1 MTLVKDRPRGKV
13 KAAPRQPI
21 GGRVVACVL
30 LVLVAWGTVF
40 ALASPASHDVPVL
53 RSTTPGVG
61 SNIRPDDLVLTFD
74 RPVDAELATVLLTD
88 PYRRPVDPGQP
99 FQVDGRAETVA
110 VPLPE
115 QKYAGTYA
123 VSWRVPAGAA
133 VARGTFTFDLA
144 SRSPAWP
151 APELPGAQDV
161 SRTVLRSGELV
172 MLALLASAALYAAV
186 TGVTAARIA
195 TVTWLGSVAG
205 TLVELFGFGAGTTLL
220 ARLALL
226 GLAGLPLAQLMT
238 VGPPRDRRERWLRAG
253 TVLGCTAAVAA
264 TCTFAALPPAL
275 PLLLGSAVLL
285 TALAVLPGAVLL
297 LRRRWPAIVAS
308 GVAAVLL
315 AAAVVVTQPAAVSRS
330 APARIPF
337 DGGQGFVDVAVA
349 PGRVGANQ
357 VYVTVLGRD
366 DTPRQDVSYTAVL
379 SPPGGKG
386 KPVPVPDGG
395 TVGIPRPGE
404 WELALTIRSARGEET
419 IYGVVD
425 VPD

>member
-1 MTLVKDRPRGKV
+1 MTLVKDRPRGKA
-13 KAAPRQPI
+13 KSARRQPI
-21 GGRVVACVL
+21 TGRVVACLL

-74 RPVDAELATVLLTD
+74 RPVDAGLATVLLTD
-88 PYRRPVDPGQP
+88 PYRRPVDPGRP

-110 VPLPE
+110 VSLPE

-123 VSWRVPAGAA
+123 VAWRVPAGAA

-151 APELPGAQDV
+151 APELPGTQDI
-161 SRTVLRSGELV
+161 SRTVARIGGLV
-172 MLALLASAALYAAV
+172 MLALLASVALHAAV
-186 TGVTAARIA
+186 TGVTAARLA
-195 TVTWLGSVAG
+195 TVAWLGSVAG
-205 TLVELFGFGAGTTLL
+205 TLVELFGFGAGTTLF

-226 GLAGLPLAQLMT
+226 GLTGLPLAQLMT
-238 VGPPRDRRERWLRAG
+238 VGPPRDARERWLRAG

-264 TCTFAALPPAL
+264 TWTFAALPVSA

-285 TALAVLPGAVLL
+285 TALVVLPGAALL
-297 LRRRWPAIVAS
+297 LGPRWPTIAAAGITTVA
-308 GVAAVLL
+308 L
-315 AAAVVVTQPAAVSRS
+315 AAAVVVTQPAAAVSGS
-330 APARIPF
+330 APARVPF
-337 DGGQGFVDVAVA
+337 DGGQGFADLVVA
-349 PGRVGANQ
+349 PARVGANQ

-366 DTPRQDVSYTAVL
+366 DAPRRDVSYTAVL
-379 SPPGGKG
+379 NPPGGKG
-386 KPVPVPDGG
+386 KPVPVRDGA
-395 TVGIPRPGE
+395 VRIPGPGE

>member
-1 MTLVKDRPRGKV
+1 MTLVRGRPRVNAKG
-13 KAAPRQPI
+13 APPQPI
-21 GGRVVACVL
+21 NGRAVACVL
-30 LVLVAWGTVF
+30 LFLAAVGTVF

-88 PYRRPVDPGQP
+88 PYRRPIDPGQP
-99 FQVDGRAETVA
+99 FPVDGRVETVA
-110 VPLPE
+110 VSLPKE
-115 QKYAGTYA
+115 KLAGTYA
-123 VSWRVPAGAA
+123 VAWRVPAGGP
-133 VARGTFTFDLA
+133 VASGTFTFDLA

-151 APELPGAQDV
+151 APEIGGTQDI
-161 SRTVLRSGELV
+161 SRTVVRFGGLV
-172 MLALLASAALYAAV
+172 MLALLASAALYAAA
-186 TGVTAARIA
+186 TGVTAARLA
-195 TVTWLGSVAG
+195 TVAWLGSVTG

-226 GLAGLPLAQLMT
+226 GLAALPLVQLMT
-238 VGPPRDRRERWLRAG
+238 VGPPRDAREQWLRAG

-264 TCTFAALPPAL
+264 TWTFAVLPVPF

-285 TALAVLPGAVLL
+285 TALLVLPGAALL
-297 LRRRWPAIVAS
+297 LGRRWLTIAGAAITTV
-308 GVAAVLL
+308 VL
-315 AAAVVVTQPAAVSRS
+315 AAAMMATQPAAVSRS
-330 APARIPF
+330 APARVPF
-337 DGGQGFVDVAVA
+337 DGGQGFADLVVA

-357 VYVTVLGRD
+357 VYVTVLARD
-366 DTPRQDVSYTAVL
+366 DTPRRDVTYTAVL
-379 SPPGGKG
+379 NPPDGEGGE
-386 KPVPVPDGG
+386 PVPVRDG
-395 TVGIPRPGE
+395 TVRIPGPGE